1 VTGATTR
8 WTVLAALALACAP
21 ALAQESSSGSA
32 PPAEERGP
40 EGDGL
45 ESLDD
50 LLGIETEERPSD
62 VDEDLPHRSALERA
76 LSGEEVSDE
85 FRQAVTE
92 MRDVADLLDAQQ
104 SGARAQRLQED
115 ILLKLDKLIDA
126 AQRQQQQQQ
135 QQQSSSSSRRSPT
148 QNQQR
153 AQEQAQASRSNQG
166 DNRSEMLPP
175 GGRDGELNE
184 LIQSESAAW
193 GKLPERVRDA
203 LLQGS
208 SDRFSSLYEAM
219 TEAYYRRLAEESS
232 EP

>member
-1 VTGATTR
+1 MVGL
-8 WTVLAALALACAP
+8 VALVAP
-21 ALAQESSSGSA
+21 AAAQEAA
-32 PPAEERGP
+32 PPAEEETRDAP
-40 EGDGL
+40 ADEGSGGGGL

-50 LLGIETEERPSD
+50 LLGIETEERPGD

-92 MRDVADLLDAQQ
+92 MRDVADLLDAGRP
-104 SGARAQRLQED
+104 GAQAQRLQED

-135 QQQSSSSSRRSPT
+135 QQSSSSSSSQRSPT

-153 AQEQAQASRSNQG
+153 AQEQAQASQTNQG

-175 GGRDGELNE
+175 GGREGTLNE
-184 LIQSESAAW
+184 MLQSESAAW
-193 GKLPERVRDA
+193 GNLPQRVRDA

-219 TEAYYRRLAEESS
+219 TEAYFRRLAEETT
-232 EP
+232 ER

>member
-1 VTGATTR
+1 MAGPLVFGAPS
-8 WTVLAALALACAP
+8 A
-21 ALAQESSSGSA
+21 AQEAA
-32 PPAEERGP
+32 PPAEEETRDAP
-40 EGDGL
+40 AAEGSGGGGL

-50 LLGIETEERPSD
+50 LLGIGTEERPGD
-62 VDEDLPHRSALERA
+62 VDEDLPHRSALDRA

-92 MRDVADLLDAQQ
+92 MRDVADLLDAGRP
-104 SGARAQRLQED
+104 GAQAQRLQED

-126 AQRQQQQQQ
+126 AQRQQQQQ
-135 QQQSSSSSRRSPT
+135 SSSSSSSQRSPT

-153 AQEQAQASRSNQG
+153 AQEQAQASQTNQG

-175 GGRDGELNE
+175 GGREGALNE
-184 LIQSESAAW
+184 MLQSESAAW
-193 GKLPERVRDA
+193 GNLPERVRDA

-219 TEAYYRRLAEESS
+219 TEAYFRRLAEETT
-232 EP
+232 ER